1 MGLNVKR
8 GSLLW
13 RIPSWKMKLNIYRAA
28 ATKRPKR
35 LRISC
40 ALILLICAKAHAQ
53 FYAPDT
59 EFHDKAQRLFVVEA
73 ARVLA
78 WRENLEGERIAE
90 IKYTV
95 DLDGRRTTTWSL
107 TCLDDKGQAV
117 KQFRVNYPETLLSQG
132 PGFYRKVFKQVW
144 IRGTWRAA
152 SNLDSTELNE
162 AYWNGA
168 ELNGMSREEGLH
180 AAFKLIGPKPSLP
193 EGKYA
198 PVLAGLLAHEPMPSL
213 CGGFTMDAMLLARGA
228 AWLAFSESMLK
239 DASSAADEN
248 WAPILFMAGRENAA
262 AALWKDKIKAGQGK
276 QNQATL
282 FQWWDFFL
290 RQPKARA
297 AFEFVTD
304 PKQRRFGMPMMTYYS
319 RLEGLG
325 NPLAE
330 VLVPLYGKNLESF
343 SKLYN
348 YGGFLEASTSVG
360 GGRLLEGAW
369 PAIFRQEWVNTLR
382 DFPASA
388 HDYNGY
394 ADKLKA
400 ISSSNSPAHPNES
413 ELSLAGLSEV
423 APLLELGYEQGT
435 GSLIPVATVTA
446 RDLLNYGW
454 EMNGLQ
460 MGARYYFVRR
470 KWCIPDLAE
479 TIYQRGTRDI
489 GGQAPFFPGNLQ
501 GKVFNLQETL
511 YRLQMVDDLGW
522 RVNVDIQ
529 PFAKDPSNGDG
540 ARLFYKRCWLRPYEI
555 RWQSWVL
562 AKANLPDEQLQV
574 MQRYHA
580 ECGPKSDVLTLEYL
594 GDWFTDKDFDA
605 RPKLKQLREQIAEA
619 AAEPTELQVTALY
632 HKRYAGLANAEKAQ
646 DYEKIFWEN
655 PDCRLQQD
663 VFNNYISGGAWKS
676 AKRFYTQ
683 VRNVVSRDVEFSNM
697 LAPQAW
703 MMGFLTGD
711 EDLMDMALEDSDT
724 GSYSSMVTA
733 IWHAAA
739 HERTD
744 EMEKQLDG
752 LIERYE
758 SEEGPRSQGRMI
770 KSFIPLIPA
779 LKNPKDPL
787 HGDALDHFGKSEN
800 GVLFRWI
807 LIREYKLS
815 VEDAIRFLGGKETDL
830 LRRILVL
837 HLQNDK
843 GPMHQAFF
851 DYISAGGNRGAGR
864 PLVTWAA
871 GELQNLPS
879 TFQQVDL
886 KPPGV
891 KSIQQAV
898 SEKLHELSSA
908 AK

>member
-1 MGLNVKR
+1 
-8 GSLLW
+8 
-13 RIPSWKMKLNIYRAA
+13 MKLNIYWA
-28 ATKRPKR
+28 ATTERPKW
-35 LRISC
+35 LWISC
-40 ALILLICAKAHAQ
+40 VLAVFICAKANAQ

-73 ARVLA
+73 TRVLA
-78 WRENLEGERIAE
+78 WRENLQGERIAE

-95 DLDGRRTTTWSL
+95 DLDTNRTTTWSL
-107 TCLDDKGQAV
+107 ACLDDKGLPV
-117 KQFRVNYPETLLSQG
+117 KQFRVNYPESLLIQG
-132 PGFYRKVFKQVW
+132 PGFYREVFKQIW
-144 IRGTWRAA
+144 TRGKWRAS
-152 SNLDSTELNE
+152 SNLDSTEINE
-162 AYWNGA
+162 SYWNGA

-180 AAFKLIGPKPSLP
+180 AAFKLVGPKPSLP
-193 EGKYA
+193 EAQYA
-198 PVLAGLLAHEPMPSL
+198 PALAGLLGHVPMPSL
-213 CGGFTMDAMLLARGA
+213 CGGFTIDAMLLARGA
-228 AWLAFSESMLK
+228 VWLTFSESMLK
-239 DASSAADEN
+239 DTNSAADEN

-262 AALWKDKIKAGQGK
+262 ATLWKDKIKAGQGK
-276 QNQATL
+276 QSQSTL
-282 FQWWDFFL
+282 FEWWDFFL
-290 RQPKARA
+290 RRPKARA
-297 AFEFVTD
+297 AFEFVTV

-330 VLVPLYGKNLESF
+330 VLIPLYGENPEAF
-343 SKLYN
+343 SKLYD
-348 YGGFLEASTSVG
+348 YGGFLEVSTSVG

-369 PAIFRQEWVNTLR
+369 PAIFRQEWLQTLR

-388 HDYNGY
+388 LDYKGY
-394 ADKLKA
+394 ADRLKA
-400 ISSSNSPAHPNES
+400 VSPSNPLAHPNETD
-413 ELSLAGLSEV
+413 LSLVGLSEV

-460 MGARYYFVRR
+460 MGARYIFVSRSR
-470 KWCIPDLAE
+470 GIPDLAE

-489 GGQAPFFPGNLQ
+489 EGQAPFFPGNLQ

-522 RVNVDIQ
+522 RVDVNIQ
-529 PFAKDPSNGDG
+529 PFAKDTSNEDG
-540 ARLFYKRCWLRPYEI
+540 ARLFFKRCWLRPYEI
-555 RWQSWVL
+555 RWQSWAL
-562 AKANLPDEQLQV
+562 AKANLPDDQLQV

-580 ECGPKSDVLTLEYL
+580 ECGPKSDALALEYL
-594 GDWFTDKDFDA
+594 GDCFTDKDFDA
-605 RPKLKQLREQIAEA
+605 RLKLKQFREQIAEA

-632 HKRYAGLANAEKAQ
+632 RKRYAGLANAEKAQ

-655 PDCRLQQD
+655 PDGRLEQD

-683 VRNVVSRDVEFSNM
+683 VRNVISRDVKFSNM

-711 EDLMDMALEDSDT
+711 EDLMEMALEDSNT
-724 GSYSSMVTA
+724 GSYPSMVTA
-733 IWHAAA
+733 IWHDAA

-744 EMEKQLDG
+744 EMEKQLNE
-752 LIERYE
+752 LIGRYE
-758 SEEGPRSQGRMI
+758 SEQGPRSQGRMM

-779 LKNPKDPL
+779 LKNPEDPQ
-787 HGDALDHFGKSEN
+787 HGEALDHFGKSEN
-800 GVLFRWI
+800 GILLRWI
-807 LIREYKLS
+807 LIQKYKLS

-837 HLQNDK
+837 YLQNDK
-843 GPMHQAFF
+843 KPMHQAFF
-851 DYISAGGNRGAGR
+851 DYISGGGNRGAGR
-864 PLVTWAA
+864 PLAAWAT
-871 GELQNLPS
+871 GQLQNLPS
-879 TFQQVDL
+879 NFREVDL
-886 KPPGV
+886 KPPGA

-898 SEKLHELSSA
+898 LEQLGKNGNSPP
-908 AK
+908 

>member
-1 MGLNVKR
+1 MAHPILENE
-8 GSLLW
+8 
-13 RIPSWKMKLNIYRAA
+13 MNIYRTAS
-28 ATKRPKR
+28 TKSLKW
-35 LRISC
+35 LWISC
-40 ALILLICAKAHAQ
+40 SLTVFIRANANAQ

-59 EFHDKAQRLFVVEA
+59 EYHDKAQRLFVVEA
-73 ARVLA
+73 TRVLA
-78 WRENLEGERIAE
+78 WRENLQGEHIAE

-95 DLDGRRTTTWSL
+95 DLDTKRTITWSL
-107 TCLDDKGQAV
+107 TCLNDKGLAV
-117 KQFRVNYPETLLSQG
+117 KQFRVNYPESLLSQG
-132 PGFYRKVFKQVW
+132 PGFYRKVFKQIW
-144 IRGTWRAA
+144 TRGKWRAS

-162 AYWNGA
+162 AYWSGA
-168 ELNGMSREEGLH
+168 ELNGMSREEGLR
-180 AAFKLIGPKPSLP
+180 AAFKLTGPKPSLP
-193 EGKYA
+193 EAQYA
-198 PVLAGLLAHEPMPSL
+198 PVLAGLLAHLPMPSL

-239 DASSAADEN
+239 DINSAADEN
-248 WAPILFMAGRENAA
+248 WTPILFMAGRENAA

-276 QNQATL
+276 QNQGTL
-282 FQWWDFFL
+282 FEWWDFFL
-290 RQPKARA
+290 RRPKART
-297 AFEFVTD
+297 AFEFVTV

-325 NPLAE
+325 NSLAE
-330 VLVPLYGKNLESF
+330 VLVPLYGDDMESF

-348 YGGFLEASTSVG
+348 YGGFLEVSTSVG

-369 PAIFRQEWVNTLR
+369 PAIFRQEWVKTMR

-388 HDYNGY
+388 IDYKGY
-394 ADKLKA
+394 ADRLKA
-400 ISSSNSPAHPNES
+400 ISPSNPLEHPKEAD
-413 ELSLAGLSEV
+413 LSLAGLSEA

-460 MGARYYFVRR
+460 MGARYIFVGRS
-470 KWCIPDLAE
+470 WGIPDLAE

-489 GGQAPFFPGNLQ
+489 DGQAPFFPGNLQ

-522 RVNVDIQ
+522 RVDVDIQ
-529 PFAKDPSNGDG
+529 PFAKDTSNADG
-540 ARLFYKRCWLRPYEI
+540 ARLFFKRCWLRPYEVS
-555 RWQSWVL
+555 WQSWAL
-562 AKANLPDEQLQV
+562 AKAKLPDDLLQV

-594 GDWFTDKDFDA
+594 RDCFIDRDFDD
-605 RPKLKQLREQIAEA
+605 RPKLEQFREQLAESA
-619 AAEPTELQVTALY
+619 SEPTGLQVASLY
-632 HKRYAGLANAEKAQ
+632 RKRYAGLANAEKAH

-655 PDCRLQQD
+655 PDCNLEQD

-683 VRNVVSRDVEFSNM
+683 VRKVVSRDVKFSNI

-711 EDLMDMALEDSDT
+711 EDLMDMALEDSNT
-724 GSYSSMVTA
+724 GSYSSMMTA
-733 IWHAAA
+733 IWHDAA

-744 EMEKQLDG
+744 EMKKQLDE

-758 SEEGPRSQGRMI
+758 SEQGPRSQGRMM

-779 LKNPKDPL
+779 LKNPKDPQ

-800 GVLFRWI
+800 GILLRWI
-807 LIREYKLS
+807 LIQKYKLS

-837 HLQNDK
+837 YLLNDK

-851 DYISAGGNRGAGR
+851 DYISGGGNRGAGR
-864 PLVTWAA
+864 PLVTWAT
-871 GELQNLPS
+871 GQLQNLPS
-879 TFQQVDL
+879 TFQEVDL
-886 KPPGV
+886 KPPGA

-898 SEKLHELSSA
+898 LEKLRELNSA
-908 AK
+908 TK